1 MTLSLDEG
9 KKRLVIVESPT
20 KARTISRFL
29 PAGYQVE
36 ASMGHVRDLPSN
48 ASEIPPE
55 LKGAEWARLGVNVD
69 EDFKPVY
76 VVSPRKKDTVKRLKS
91 ALKQADEL
99 YIATDEDREGESI
112 GWHLVELLEPTVPI
126 KRMVFH
132 EITEEAILA
141 ALERTRQIDSS
152 LVDAQETR
160 RVLDRLVGYAISPLL
175 WRKIAPRLS
184 AGRVQSVA
192 VRLLVLREQERMRFV
207 SAGYYDLTAHLAK
220 EAAGFQA
227 TLTHVGGVRVA
238 SGRDYD
244 AATGVLKAELERG
257 KDVVELGEADAA
269 GLAQLAQAG
278 AWQLTEL
285 EERESTR
292 TPAAPFTTST
302 LQQEASRK
310 LGLSARD
317 TMRVAQSLYE
327 NGYITYM
334 RTDSTSLSEEAVR
347 ASRAAIESRYGQE
360 YLHGSVRT
368 FKQSTRNA
376 QEAHEAI
383 RPAGVEMKTAEEHGL
398 RGTEAA
404 LYDLIWK
411 RTVASQMAN
420 ARLKFVTARIS
431 ASLGNGVPDG
441 VVQQLGEKP
450 ANLAFRASGRTVLF
464 PGFFRAYV
472 EGSDDP
478 DAALDDQDQ
487 PLPPLSKGDALQC
500 RGVEAAGHETK
511 PPARYTDASLVKLL
525 ESEGIGRP
533 STYASI
539 IETIQARGYVRKQG
553 QQLVPTF
560 TAFATNNL
568 LEQQFERLVDTEF
581 TAQMESAL
589 DDIAAGERNA
599 AGYLRDFYLGEE
611 GIVKRVDE
619 ALEGVDARA
628 ISTIHNE
635 KWEPYVVRV
644 GRYGPYVEGPLD
656 GELKTTSLPAEVA
669 PGDLSRED
677 LERYLVEG
685 NMGDVEVAT
694 WEETGEPVLLKRG
707 PFGPYLQLGDTGPKG
722 GKPKRVSLPPGVEP
736 HDVTEPLALDLMALP
751 KALGVHPESGDPV
764 EVGIG
769 RYGPYVKHQRVYA
782 SIPKGEFLLDVEL
795 PRALELL
802 ASKSQR
808 GGAALKELGED
819 PNSGEP
825 IEVRSGRFG
834 PYVKRGS
841 LNASLPR
848 DLTPEDVTL
857 EQALEILAAREA
869 AVAASGGAK
878 GKRGAAKKGATKK
891 AAAKKGTAKKSS
903 KGKGSKAAPAPKATP
918 EQLAG
923 HFSELEPE
931 AVAVAE
937 RTLGVRGHQAMTPEQ
952 AAAELGI
959 DPAEAAR
966 INKAALFKLRMA
978 FGRARKAAE
987 AAAAAGKAAG

>member
-1 MTLSLDEG
+1 MDTA

-69 EDFKPVY
+69 EGFKPVY
-76 VVSPRKKDTVKRLKS
+76 VVSPRKKDTVKKLKS
-91 ALKQADEL
+91 ALKQVDEL

-112 GWHLVELLEPTVPI
+112 GWHLVELLEPKVPI

-141 ALERTRQIDSS
+141 ALDRTRQIDSS

-192 VRLLVLREQERMRFV
+192 VRLLVLREQERMRFE
-207 SAGYYDLTAHLAK
+207 SAGYFDLTAYLAK
-220 EAAGFQA
+220 EEAGFQA

-244 AATGVLKAELERG
+244 PATGALKAELRRG
-257 KDVVELGEADAA
+257 ADVLELQQADAES
-269 GLAQLAQAG
+269 LASSAQHG
-278 AWQLTEL
+278 AWKLADL

-310 LGLSARD
+310 LGLAARD

-334 RTDSTSLSEEAVR
+334 RTDSTSLSEEALR
-347 ASRAAIESRYGQE
+347 ASRAAIEQRYGQE
-360 YLHGSVRT
+360 YLHAGVRS

-383 RPAGVEMKTAEEHGL
+383 RPAGVDMKTADEHGL

-420 ARLKFVTARIS
+420 ARLKFVTARVS
-431 ASLGNGVPDG
+431 ASLASAPAAVTE
-441 VVQQLGEKP
+441 QLGQQPSE
-450 ANLAFRASGRTVLF
+450 LAFRATGRTVLF

-487 PLPPLSKGDALQC
+487 PLPPLNKGDTLQC

-599 AGYLRDFYLGEE
+599 AGYLRDFYLGDE
-611 GIVKRVDE
+611 GLVKRVDQ
-619 ALEGVDARA
+619 ALEGVDARE
-628 ISTIHNE
+628 ISTVHND

-656 GELKTTSLPAEVA
+656 GEVKTTSLPSEVA
-669 PGDLSRED
+669 PGDLTKED

-694 WEETGEPVLLKRG
+694 WEETGEKVLLKRG
-707 PFGPYLQLGDTGPKG
+707 PFGPYLQLGDAGPKG

-736 HDVTEPLALDLMALP
+736 HDVTEQLALDLIALP
-751 KALGVHPESGDPV
+751 KRLGSHPDSGEPV

-769 RYGPYVKHQRVYA
+769 RYGPFVKHQRVYA
-782 SIPKGEFLLDVEL
+782 SIPKGEALLEVEL

-808 GGAALKELGED
+808 GGAALKELGDD
-819 PNSGEP
+819 PNTGEP
-825 IEVRSGRFG
+825 IEIRSGRYG

-848 DLTPEDVTL
+848 DLPPEDVSL

-869 AVAASGGAK
+869 VVAASGGK
-878 GKRGAAKKGATKK
+878 GKRAAAKGAKAKAPKKGAKKSAKKG
-891 AAAKKGTAKKSS
+891 
-903 KGKGSKAAPAPKATP
+903 PASPKATP
-918 EQLAG
+918 EQLAQFFG
-923 HFSELEPE
+923 ELEPE
-931 AVAVAE
+931 AVAVVE
-937 RTLGVRGHQAMTPEQ
+937 RTLGVGGHQPMTPE
-952 AAAELGI
+952 AAAADLGI
-959 DPAEAAR
+959 SEADAAR
-966 INKAALFKLRMA
+966 LNKSALFKLRMA

-987 AAAAAGKAAG
+987 DQGAGAAG